1 EDGKETLE
9 HFTERNSPLPSNTV
23 RSLAVDEN
31 TGEVF
36 IGTEGGLVSYQGDA
50 VRGTRVH
57 TNRVQVFPNPVR
69 PDYDGPI
76 AIRGL
81 SENAKVKITDVNG
94 KLVNEIEALGGQA
107 IWNGRDYNG
116 RRVQTGVYLVFAST
130 NPREAGLLAQPDGVV
145 TKIVFV
151 N

>member
-1 EDGKETLE
+1 
-9 HFTERNSPLPSNTV
+9 
-23 RSLAVDEN
+23 
-31 TGEVF
+31 
-36 IGTEGGLVSYQGDA
+36 
-50 VRGTRVH
+50 
-57 TNRVQVFPNPVR
+57 VQVFPNPVR
-69 PDYDGPI
+69 PEYDGPI

-81 SENAKVKITDVNG
+81 SENANVKITDVNG
-94 KLVNEIEALGGQA
+94 KLVNEFQAFGGQA

-130 NPREAGLLAQPDGVV
+130 NPREVGALAQPDAVV